1 MYSVLKNLAS
11 EKGFADYVHITDS
24 TLEAIDFIVNHPP
37 IGAKS
42 FRGVCSACDDKRK
55 RERA

>member
-1 MYSVLKNLAS
+1 MLKNLAS